1 MPMSFVIIV
10 AAGMAIA
17 FYLGLSIRRL
27 YWNTRAQLRAEPFSD
42 VQNVCGTC
50 VCKVEPK
57 VVR

>member
-1 MPMSFVIIV
+1 MSFVIIV

-27 YWNTRAQLRAEPFSD
+27 YWNTRAQLRGEPSAD
-42 VQNVCGTC
+42 KVCDTC
-50 VCKVEPK
+50 SCKVEAP